1 MGINCARAA
10 IARFRTTGR
19 ECDNRGASTAIGGGL
34 ISSLERYS
42 GNRVIRIISTE
53 RISTRVSGAIVVLKH
68 VRHVHGALSVI
79 HTFCNSPRS

>member
-19 ECDNRGASTAIGGGL
+19 ECDNRGASTGGL

-53 RISTRVSGAIVVLKH
+53 RISTRVSGAIAVLKH
-68 VRHVHGALSVI
+68 VRHVHSVLSVI